1 MKITKKAITA
11 VVILAITA
19 GSAAAAPGPGPGGKH
34 DRPGGTPGIT
44 RPGTPGGMPGPFSS
58 SAGSIRKD
66 GGAPR
71 GMGMPPVMHRHDD
84 HWHPGDRN
92 DRMGP
97 PPMPPAAHRHDDH
110 GHPGGRNDRMGP
122 PPRPDDRRG
131 PGYGRSYPYG
141 GNYYPPVVYGGGVPY
156 TAAPYYYD
164 GWYGRDSDSDN
175 TGKIV
180 LGVIGGL
187 VLGGLLSNM
196 MANNA
201 N

>member
-71 GMGMPPVMHRHDD
+71 GMGMPPVM
-84 HWHPGDRN
+84 
-92 DRMGP
+92 
-97 PPMPPAAHRHDDH
+97 HRHDDH